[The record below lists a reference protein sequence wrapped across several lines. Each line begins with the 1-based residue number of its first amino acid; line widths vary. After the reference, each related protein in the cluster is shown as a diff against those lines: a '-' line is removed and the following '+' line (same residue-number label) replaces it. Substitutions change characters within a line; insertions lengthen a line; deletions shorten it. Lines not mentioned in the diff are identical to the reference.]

1 MNKDKKVGF
10 INGQELKKGDKIQ
23 YQIKCLAGVDYNP
36 PIIHEGFVV
45 TPSITAKPAFEN
57 WVVQIDPKKTN
68 EALPNYEF
76 SGGVWAIY
84 GCDIVKIIN

>member
-1 MNKDKKVGF
+1 MSKDKKVGF
-10 INGQELKKGDKIQ
+10 IDGQELKKGDKIQ
-23 YQIKCLAGVDYNP
+23 YQIERLAGVDYNP
-36 PIIHEGFVV
+36 PIIHEGFVI
-45 TPSITAKPAFEN
+45 TPSITAKPAFKN

-84 GCDIVKIIN
+84 GSDIIKIIN